1 MSNKYIQ
8 QSGCEA
14 TVLDDEWIILNTD
27 NFTVTKINHVGGF
40 CWSILREAQT
50 VESIVESVERHY
62 QHSGIVQKEEI
73 EDFIMQLESCGV
85 IKNVS

>member
-1 MSNKYIQ
+1 LSIKYIQ

-50 VESIVESVERHY
+50 VESIVESVENHY
-62 QHSGIVQKEEI
+62 KHSGFVQKEEI
-73 EDFIMQLESCGV
+73 EAFILQLESCGV
-85 IKNVS
+85 VRNVS